1 LPELLIVIAIIGI
14 LAGISLL
21 NFIRYIKQAEFAAL
35 KAELNLF
42 MKAEEAYYASE
53 GKYFPENG
61 VINIPSGVETS
72 IPELGFSFKR
82 NHKHHFYVYGYNVN
96 SGSTKYNIFYIIV
109 YADYDYNVNGSKD
122 VLCYIS
128 YIKNDEV
135 IYDRQ
140 FYQLL

>member
-1 LPELLIVIAIIGI
+1 MCLSIIPQ
-14 LAGISLL
+14 
-21 NFIRYIKQAEFAAL
+21 RYPRQKLSNLTTTLWQRRFEYN
-35 KAELNLF
+35 KASDKIYTLSVR
-42 MKAEEAYYASE
+42 KAEEAYYASE